1 VKKRGRKPTTGRYAT
16 REELERMVRLWYYDL
31 GKNISEVARVCRVAQ
46 VTVAKILDKP
56 VQPVTPNGDT
66 PCPPSTQGEL

>member
-1 VKKRGRKPTTGRYAT
+1 
-16 REELERMVRLWYYDL
+16 MVRLWYYDL

>member
-1 VKKRGRKPTTGRYAT
+1 
-16 REELERMVRLWYYDL
+16 MVRVWYYDL
-31 GKNISEVARVCRVAQ
+31 GKNITEAARICRVAQ

-66 PCPPSTQGEL
+66 VSPSTEGELQ